1 MEIDFETDPITE
13 QEVISLLGKNYKVQG
28 DELVWACPAC
38 RGMGGD
44 RAADNLKFNR
54 SKHILKCFACDYG
67 QEITSIIARRRFE
80 AQQGNGEDFS
90 AQTSPIYTPPPPSMP
105 RQEKPKEKEIPQDKL
120 DEYYWDCGVMLF
132 RHKDILRKM
141 FEKHSIMPKTA
152 LECNIGYDEK
162 KDMLVFPSRA
172 IGKDPTQSMFPYCEA
187 NGAEYREY
195 TGEKKIRRISGYD
208 SRICLVTGNSFAM
221 RGIICEGY
229 KDAYNLY
236 QLMKIT
242 QPEIIS
248 HTAIFTVQNGT
259 NSINTDCCLQKVNWR
274 RFESIGLCMDND
286 KAGDEATELAL
297 GLFDCMEDLRPQLI
311 AGYNDIQKR
320 FEKEFA
326 PQVDI
331 EKALQASWIDEM
343 AASELCCEMQV
354 PF

>member
-13 QEVISLLGKNYKVQG
+13 QEVISILGNDYKVQG

-38 RGMGGD
+38 RYGGGD

-67 QEITSIIARRRFE
+67 TEITSIIARRRFK

-90 AQTSPIYTPPPPSMP
+90 AQTPPPPIYTPLAPPK
-105 RQEKPKEKEIPQDKL
+105 QEKPKEKEIPQDRL
-120 DEYYWDCGVMLF
+120 DEYYWDCQIALF
-132 RHKDILRKM
+132 RRKDILRKM
-141 FEKHSIMPKTA
+141 FEKHTIMPKTA
-152 LECNIGYDEK
+152 LECNIGYDEN
-162 KDMLVFPSRA
+162 KDMLVFPSKA
-172 IGKDPTQSMFPYCEA
+172 ISKNPTQCMPYECIS

-195 TGEKKIRRISGYD
+195 TGEKRIRRISGYD
-208 SRICLVTGNSFAM
+208 SKICLVSGGAFIM

-236 QLMKIT
+236 QIMKIT
-242 QPEIIS
+242 QPDILS

-274 RFESIGLCMDND
+274 MFESIGLCMDND
-286 KAGDEATELAL
+286 KAGNEATELAMS
-297 GLFDCMEDLRPQLI
+297 LFNCMEDLRPNLLN
-311 AGYNDIQKR
+311 GYGDIQER
-320 FEKEFA
+320 FAKEFA
-326 PQVDI
+326 SQIDI
-331 EKALQASWIDEM
+331 EKALQASWIDEFAEGIM
-343 AASELCCEMQV
+343 LSEI